1 MQKRSLLLVVSL
13 CILFILLIFDFPLST
28 PQMSNSRR
36 KDMKKWLKISLLII
50 AIMVPLALVGGSFYM
65 LEYSLGRPT
74 HFQMDEKTRYAHV
87 MNTHPEIKPWLDSL
101 LTHHLLHDT
110 VVTMQNGEQ
119 HFGVF
124 AYAPQ
129 PSRKTA
135 ILLHG
140 YTDTHANMMMI
151 AHIYAKMGYNVLL
164 PDHHAHGQSEGK
176 RIQMGWKERKDVL
189 RWMAIADSLFSDSL
203 GHSEQVVHGIS
214 MGAALTMCVSGER
227 TPDYVKCFVED
238 CGYTSVW
245 DEFENELKVQFGL
258 PAFPLLYTASALNK
272 LRDGWSFQEAS
283 PLRQVAK
290 CHKPML
296 FIHGDKDSYVQTKMV
311 YPLYKAKPAPKQLW
325 IGKGSKHAESYQDH
339 RKEYSELVRNFV
351 SRYIH

>member
-1 MQKRSLLLVVSL
+1 
-13 CILFILLIFDFPLST
+13 
-28 PQMSNSRR
+28 
-36 KDMKKWLKISLLII
+36 
-50 AIMVPLALVGGSFYM
+50 
-65 LEYSLGRPT
+65 
-74 HFQMDEKTRYAHV
+74 
-87 MNTHPEIKPWLDSL
+87 
-101 LTHHLLHDT
+101 
-110 VVTMQNGEQ
+110 
-119 HFGVF
+119 
-124 AYAPQ
+124 
-129 PSRKTA
+129 
-135 ILLHG
+135 
-140 YTDTHANMMMI
+140 MMMI

-164 PDHHAHGQSEGK
+164 PDHHGHGQSEGK

-227 TPDYVKCFVED
+227 TPNYVKCFVED